1 MMKCKYIVF
10 VLIISII
17 ACMSNG
23 HSTQRPSRDRQ
34 DDDSNPFMDMAA
46 TFLRDA
52 LANDNNGV
60 GAGGGARAA
69 NDIGGIA
76 SLIGNLM
83 QADGAKSNNG
93 AGGLGAAQI
102 ISSIGSILANS
113 NNHGRKSDSAG
124 IGGLDPSIIGN
135 VIEMFASAGGG
146 SDSNSEL
153 SGRRKRSNENGQN
166 GFGLDSIINIASA
179 FLSNS
184 NEADSPSSTTN
195 GANDGLMSLLPMV
208 VQTVNS
214 FIGPEGDRIHAKHK
228 DHAWVLPPF
237 LEKIHVMWDHFTNSE
252 LADAL
257 WQKSGINIIFKV
269 RIMSV
274 AAPSHLS

>member
-1 MMKCKYIVF
+1 
-10 VLIISII
+10 
-17 ACMSNG
+17 MSNG
-23 HSTQRPSRDRQ
+23 HSTQRPSRDRH
-34 DDDSNPFMDMAA
+34 DDDSNPFMDMAT

-60 GAGGGARAA
+60 GGGGGARGT

-93 AGGLGAAQI
+93 GGGLGAAQI

-113 NNHGRKSDSAG
+113 NNQGRNSDSAG
-124 IGGLDPSIIGN
+124 LGGLDPSIIGN
-135 VIEMFASAGGG
+135 VIEMFASAGG
-146 SDSNSEL
+146 SDSNSEP
-153 SGRRKRSNENGQN
+153 SRRRKRSKDNGPN

-208 VQTVNS
+208 VQTINS

-269 RIMSV
+269 SKMSE
-274 AAPSHLS
+274 AAPVRFYY

>member
-1 MMKCKYIVF
+1 MMRCKYIIF
-10 VLIISII
+10 VLVISII
-17 ACMSNG
+17 VCLANG
-23 HSTQRPSRDRQ
+23 HSTQMPSRDRD
-34 DDDSNPFMDMAA
+34 DDDSNPFMDMAT

-52 LANDNNGV
+52 LSKDSNG
-60 GAGGGARAA
+60 GGGGARAT

-93 AGGLGAAQI
+93 GGLGAAQI
-102 ISSIGSILANS
+102 ISSIGSILAN
-113 NNHGRKSDSAG
+113 GRNSDSGG
-124 IGGLDPSIIGN
+124 IGGLDPSIINN
-135 VIEMFASAGGG
+135 VIEMFASAGG
-146 SDSNSEL
+146 SDSNNKPSPL
-153 SGRRKRSNENGQN
+153 QQRRKRSNDKGPN

-184 NEADSPSSTTN
+184 NEADSPPSTTN

-228 DHAWVLPPF
+228 DHAYVLPPI
-237 LEKIHVMWDHFTNSE
+237 LEKIHVMWDHFSNSE

-257 WQKSGINIIFKV
+257 YVKSGINLIFKV
-269 RIMSV
+269 SV
-274 AAPSHLS
+274 PHA